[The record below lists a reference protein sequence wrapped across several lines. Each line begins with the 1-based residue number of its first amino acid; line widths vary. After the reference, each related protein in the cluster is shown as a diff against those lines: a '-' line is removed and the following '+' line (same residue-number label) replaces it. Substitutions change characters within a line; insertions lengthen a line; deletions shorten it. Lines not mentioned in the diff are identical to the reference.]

1 MKKASCHFVHDNELI
16 DIQGGITQ
24 KQRISIMCL
33 AIPVQVIKM
42 LGARRALVNVG
53 GIEKDISVALL
64 EDVEIGDYVILHVG
78 YALTKLD
85 ECEAKKT
92 LHLFAEMMQGATNS

>member
-1 MKKASCHFVHDNELI
+1 
-16 DIQGGITQ
+16 
-24 KQRISIMCL
+24 MCL
-33 AIPVQVIKM
+33 AIPAQVIKM
-42 LGARRALVNVG
+42 LSFQRALVNLG

-64 EDVEIGDYVILHVG
+64 EDVTIGDYVILHVG

-92 LHLFAEMMQGATNS
+92 LQLFAEMMQGATEA